1 MTISLL
7 FGTDLTKALISDCIV
22 VVLFAKNTDKMK
34 IRRACIASA
43 MRIISGGE
51 KADMSYLSMLS
62 AL

>member
-1 MTISLL
+1 L

-34 IRRACIASA
+34 IRRAYIASA